1 MALRLN
7 VTQFLLGSQRGRI
20 EKLGLIIIVKP
31 EFLVLET
38 GIALAIRKA
47 LFFLFS
53 FALLIASVSR

>member
-20 EKLGLIIIVKP
+20 EKLGLIIIDKP
-31 EFLVLET
+31 EFLVPET